1 MKRYGEVLLH
11 KKSGSRL
18 IIIQSAADT
27 NGEWIEIELIIKPN
41 AFLLPIHIHANQT
54 EEWQVISGSAI
65 YQLEDEY
72 RSLQPGE
79 MVTFLPG
86 VAHVNPRSASEVDLQ
101 VRMRVSPAL
110 DFHVLLETI
119 MRACDYGHERP
130 AGTLSLLHGAVLLHG
145 LQSKVYLANRPIWLQ
160 KLMLPVLSLIGR
172 FAGYRARYP
181 EIR

>member
-1 MKRYGEVLLH
+1 MIRDGEVLLH
-11 KKSGSRL
+11 KKTGSK
-18 IIIQSAADT
+18 IVIIQSAVDT
-27 NGEWIEIELIIKPN
+27 NGEWLEIEQIIKPN
-41 AFLLPIHIHANQT
+41 AFLLPAHIHANQT

-72 RSLQPGE
+72 RSLLPGE
-79 MVTFLPG
+79 TVTFLPG

-110 DFHVLLETI
+110 DFHVLLDTI

-130 AGTLSLLHGAVLLHG
+130 GGTLSRLHGAVLLHG
-145 LQSKVYLANRPIWLQ
+145 LQSKIYLVNRPIWLQ
-160 KLMLPVLSLIGR
+160 KLMLPILSLIGR
-172 FAGYRARYP
+172 LAGYRVQYP